1 MKSFF
6 TKNPRNIAFS
16 IVVILLA
23 LVPLFTD
30 MGLLTSSSIVRF
42 GRYITFAIV
51 AIGIDLIWGYTG
63 ILSLGH
69 GIYFCLGAYGMAMY
83 LLLQKTGGKITD
95 FMQRGGFT
103 ELPWFWKPFNSLP
116 LSIILMIAVPTLI
129 AWVIGYFIFK
139 SRVKGVYFSIISQAL
154 TWAMY
159 TLFNGLQ
166 PYTNGTNGITGI
178 DTIIG
183 SYYNPNNIKI
193 LFYVSLVFL
202 VLVYALTSFC
212 ICSFC
217 CFCCN
222 SWCVICKS

>member
-16 IVVILLA
+16 IVIILLA

-83 LLLQKTGGKITD
+83 LLLQKN
-95 FMQRGGFT
+95 
-103 ELPWFWKPFNSLP
+103 WWKDN
-116 LSIILMIAVPTLI
+116 
-129 AWVIGYFIFK
+129 
-139 SRVKGVYFSIISQAL
+139 
-154 TWAMY
+154 
-159 TLFNGLQ
+159 
-166 PYTNGTNGITGI
+166 
-178 DTIIG
+178 
-183 SYYNPNNIKI
+183 
-193 LFYVSLVFL
+193 
-202 VLVYALTSFC
+202 
-212 ICSFC
+212 
-217 CFCCN
+217 
-222 SWCVICKS
+222 

>member
-103 ELPWFWKPFNSLP
+103 ELPWFWKPFN
-116 LSIILMIAVPTLI
+116 
-129 AWVIGYFIFK
+129 Y
-139 SRVKGVYFSIISQAL
+139 
-154 TWAMY
+154 Y
-159 TLFNGLQ
+159 TYDCCTYINSVG
-166 PYTNGTNGITGI
+166 NR
-178 DTIIG
+178 
-183 SYYNPNNIKI
+183 
-193 LFYVSLVFL
+193 LFY
-202 VLVYALTSFC
+202 
-212 ICSFC
+212 I
-217 CFCCN
+217 
-222 SWCVICKS
+222 

>member
-116 LSIILMIAVPTLI
+116 LSIILMIAVATLI
-129 AWVIGYFIFK
+129 AWVIGYFIFND
-139 SRVKGVYFSIISQAL
+139 SYISIVLFTASYSIAYFINAIFTYNFAKGK
-154 TWAMY
+154 
-159 TLFNGLQ
+159 
-166 PYTNGTNGITGI
+166 
-178 DTIIG
+178 
-183 SYYNPNNIKI
+183 IK
-193 LFYVSLVFL
+193 
-202 VLVYALTSFC
+202 
-212 ICSFC
+212 
-217 CFCCN
+217 
-222 SWCVICKS
+222 

>member
-83 LLLQKTGGKITD
+83 LLLQKTGGKIKYVTLYSKY
-95 FMQRGGFT
+95 Q
-103 ELPWFWKPFNSLP
+103 KP
-116 LSIILMIAVPTLI
+116 ILDNL
-129 AWVIGYFIFK
+129 
-139 SRVKGVYFSIISQAL
+139 
-154 TWAMY
+154 
-159 TLFNGLQ
+159 
-166 PYTNGTNGITGI
+166 
-178 DTIIG
+178 
-183 SYYNPNNIKI
+183 
-193 LFYVSLVFL
+193 
-202 VLVYALTSFC
+202 
-212 ICSFC
+212 
-217 CFCCN
+217 
-222 SWCVICKS
+222 

>member
-69 GIYFCLGAYGMAMY
+69 GIYFLSRCLWYGYVFIAS
-83 LLLQKTGGKITD
+83 KN
-95 FMQRGGFT
+95 
-103 ELPWFWKPFNSLP
+103 WWK
-116 LSIILMIAVPTLI
+116 
-129 AWVIGYFIFK
+129 
-139 SRVKGVYFSIISQAL
+139 
-154 TWAMY
+154 
-159 TLFNGLQ
+159 
-166 PYTNGTNGITGI
+166 
-178 DTIIG
+178 
-183 SYYNPNNIKI
+183 NN
-193 LFYVSLVFL
+193 
-202 VLVYALTSFC
+202 
-212 ICSFC
+212 
-217 CFCCN
+217 
-222 SWCVICKS
+222 

>member
-166 PYTNGTNGITGI
+166 PYTNGTKDGRAH
-178 DTIIG
+178 
-183 SYYNPNNIKI
+183 
-193 LFYVSLVFL
+193 V
-202 VLVYALTSFC
+202 
-212 ICSFC
+212 
-217 CFCCN
+217 
-222 SWCVICKS
+222 